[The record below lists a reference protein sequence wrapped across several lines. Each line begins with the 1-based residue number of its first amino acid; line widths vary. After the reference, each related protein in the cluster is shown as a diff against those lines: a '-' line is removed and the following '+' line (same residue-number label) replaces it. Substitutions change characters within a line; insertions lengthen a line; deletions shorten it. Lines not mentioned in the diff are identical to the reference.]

1 MRAGPRRIEAL
12 PSTFEKP
19 AREGSPSGSG
29 RRIPEVANQS
39 TDAPG
44 TSGTWGTMSGMN
56 SRGAP
61 IPDDRHHCDRVRI
74 QMGLV
79 FLLLMG
85 LLGPSCQ
92 RASVSRESTAEIA
105 STLFPAQFSSRLAWQ
120 HLEALVAIGP
130 RVTGTTGVDRAR
142 DYIEGELRKLRLR
155 VETHTGYIPI
165 PPDGKRGLLVRNLI
179 AVVPGASEELVVLAA
194 PFDTQRVESDS
205 FMGANEGA
213 SGAAVLLELARVLG
227 ENPLPHTT
235 WLVFLDGEAAGETG
249 LGIPSQGQLGS
260 SALAVSLDEEDLNRR
275 VLILTVLTRVG
286 AADLRIARDL
296 RSIRKYRDEFF
307 HAGARLGHSEVF
319 RADLPFE
326 SPVASHH
333 SFLSRGLR
341 RVVLLS
347 GSVVSA
353 DADPDA
359 DPENGEGAIESD
371 TLEDCSPESL
381 GIVGTVTLEALRA
394 ITRQFV
400 RIAGAMGQESG
411 EPIEVPRG
419 FSRAVD
425 AEAAEAPPAVDSVP
439 DPSGRQESPETTAPS
454 MSSDESALADG
465 GES

>member
-1 MRAGPRRIEAL
+1 MG
-12 PSTFEKP
+12 
-19 AREGSPSGSG
+19 
-29 RRIPEVANQS
+29 
-39 TDAPG
+39 
-44 TSGTWGTMSGMN
+44 GMDF
-56 SRGAP
+56 RGAP
-61 IPDDRHHCDRVRI
+61 IPDPRHHCDRVRI
-74 QMGLV
+74 QMGLM
-79 FLLLMG
+79 FLVLMG
-85 LLGPSCQ
+85 LVGPSCQ
-92 RASVSRESTAEIA
+92 RAPVSPDPSAQTA
-105 STLFPAQFSSRLAWQ
+105 STLIPGRFSSRLAWR

-130 RVTGTTGVDRAR
+130 RVTGSAGVDRAR
-142 DYIEGELRKLRLR
+142 SYIEGELRRLHLR

-165 PPDGKRGLLVRNLI
+165 PPDGKQGLLVKNLI
-179 AVVPGASEELVVLAA
+179 AVVPGASEDLVVLAA
-194 PFDTQRVESDS
+194 PFDTRLTESDS

-213 SGAAVLLELARVLG
+213 SGAAVLLELARVLS
-227 ENPLPHTT
+227 EDPLPHTT

-260 SALAVSLDEEDLNRR
+260 AALAASLVEKDLNRR

-307 HAGARLGHSEVF
+307 HAGARLGHGEVF

-333 SFLSRGLR
+333 SFLSSGLR

-347 GSVVSA
+347 GTAVSA
-353 DADPDA
+353 DADPEPD
-359 DPENGEGAIESD
+359 NGEGAIESD

-400 RIAGAMGQESG
+400 RIAGALGRESG
-411 EPIEVPRG
+411 EPIEVPLG
-419 FSRAVD
+419 FSKAAN
-425 AEAAEAPPAVDSVP
+425 AEAAQAPPADDSVP
-439 DPSGRQESPETTAPS
+439 EAESSSTEVPSGRQESPETTAPS
-454 MSSDESALADG
+454 MSSDDSALADG